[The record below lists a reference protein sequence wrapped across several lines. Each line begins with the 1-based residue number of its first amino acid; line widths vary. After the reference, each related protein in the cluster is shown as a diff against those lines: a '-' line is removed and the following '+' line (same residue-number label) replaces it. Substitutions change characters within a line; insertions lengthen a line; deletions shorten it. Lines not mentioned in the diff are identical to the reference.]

1 MKDFLLKIPV
11 DLHRQIKIFSAISG
25 VTMTKFILDPTKEKI
40 EMMDEK
46 GAKDVNK

>member
-1 MKDFLLKIPV
+1 MQNFLLKIPV
-11 DLHRQIKIFSAISG
+11 DLHKKIKICSAISG
-25 VTMTKFILDPTKEKI
+25 VTMTKFILDATKEKI